1 MAIISFGPKTAW
13 IAARGASP
21 EAVIAALSLRDVRRV
36 PWGEGAEAA
45 YRTDDRIV
53 FVTTPVDGWVLAF
66 GWALM
71 DQAEEDAAQFARDV
85 ADWARRLDTEVVYFT
100 SHRVVE
106 LHGWARARPAGR
118 DRAFLYIGERGE
130 TVVDEGPPT
139 AEEVELGYA
148 RFDAERAGDEWRPPD
163 EDVVFALAARWSVDP
178 SSLEPR
184 SIDVGEG
191 WMGTLAASAGSPSAV
206 SPPPPPRRPWWK
218 FW

>member
-1 MAIISFGPKTAW
+1 MAIVSFGPKTAW

-100 SHRVVE
+100 THRVVE
-106 LHGWARARPAGR
+106 SHGWARARPAGR
-118 DRAFLYIGERGE
+118 DRAFLYVGERGE
-130 TVVDEGPPT
+130 TVVDEGAPT
-139 AEEVELGYA
+139 AEEVSLGYA
-148 RFDAERAGDEWRPPD
+148 RFEAEKAGDDWRPPD

-178 SSLEPR
+178 SSLESR
-184 SIDVGEG
+184 FLDVGDG
-191 WMGTLAASAGSPSAV
+191 WMGTLAAPAGRPAPA
-206 SPPPPPRRPWWK
+206 SPPSSPRRPWWK